1 MTNGNKL
8 FRWRDPYDAAGTQAL
23 FAAAMAENAR
33 FQAGHCPDYARIF
46 SQTDGSFAA
55 LALSSHGFSSSPK
68 ISVRNVSTISAA
80 RLCISPVVWV

>member
-46 SQTDGSFAA
+46 SQTDGAD
-55 LALSSHGFSSSPK
+55 LSDFLPREIITDVQQKMDSRRDG
-68 ISVRNVSTISAA
+68 
-80 RLCISPVVWV
+80 